1 VIHTPTIPLTSI
13 YAFALLTMAL
23 WLPPSITMAQSQGS
37 FVVTPLAERKV
48 EGLPEGPLYWRLE
61 TFRSLSE
68 AEEAAGSTSL
78 VVGSVGKV
86 WLVTLGPRGMAIPD
100 GNATLVA
107 EIGPLPD
114 VTATEYLLRVN
125 GARGP
130 LGSKSV
136 VHTHPGS
143 ESFYVLNGQM
153 GQTTSQGTTTSVG
166 AGQWTVG
173 LEPET
178 PMEVVSTG
186 AAELDVLVM
195 FVVDATKPF
204 STAAH
209 LD

>member
-1 VIHTPTIPLTSI
+1 VTHTLTTRRTVIH
-13 YAFALLTMAL
+13 AFGLAAIAM
-23 WLPPSITMAQSQGS
+23 WLSPSTAMAQSQGS
-37 FVVTPLAERKV
+37 FVVTPLAERRV
-48 EGLPEGPLYWRLE
+48 DGLPEGPLYWRLE

-68 AEEAAGSTSL
+68 AEEAAGSASL

-86 WLVTLGPRGMAIPD
+86 WLITLGPIGLATPD

-107 EIGPLPD
+107 EIGPLPT
-114 VTATEYLLRVN
+114 VEATEYLLRIN

-143 ESFYVLNGQM
+143 ESFYVLSGQM
-153 GQTTSQGTTTSVG
+153 GQTTSQGKTTLVD
-166 AGQWTVG
+166 AGSWTPG

-195 FVVDATKPF
+195 FVLDATKPF